1 MDSRSARFTP
11 WKLYGS
17 VTVNSFKELSFM
29 SGHSK
34 WSTIKHKKAAK
45 DAKKGRLFTKLIKE
59 ITVAARMG
67 GGDINSN
74 PRLRTA
80 VITARTNSMP
90 GDNIERAIKKGTGEL
105 EGVSYEEI
113 QYEGYGPGGAAILAQ
128 VVTDNKNR
136 TVSEIR
142 RMFAKHGGNLG
153 ETGCVAW
160 MFDKKGVITLEKSQI
175 DEDRLMALALE
186 AGAED
191 VKDEGDIFEVVTQ
204 PEDFERVKE
213 TLDREKVALASA
225 QIAMVPKNTVTV
237 DGKHVEQILKLTEE
251 LEDHDDVQNVAA
263 NFDIPSEY
271 LDKAS

>member
-1 MDSRSARFTP
+1 
-11 WKLYGS
+11 
-17 VTVNSFKELSFM
+17 M

-45 DAKKGRLFTKLIKE
+45 DARRGKLFTKLIKE

-67 GGDINSN
+67 GGDINAN

-80 VITARTNSMP
+80 VLAARANSMP
-90 GDNIERAIKKGTGEL
+90 GENIDRAVKKGTGEL

-142 RMFAKHGGNLG
+142 RLFTKHGGNLG
-153 ETGCVAW
+153 ETGCVSW
-160 MFDKKGVITLEKSQI
+160 MFDKRGLLTVERAQV
-175 DEDRLMALALE
+175 DEERLMSVALD

-191 VKDEGDIFEVVTQ
+191 VKDDEGIFEVVTQ
-204 PEDFERVKE
+204 PEDFETVKE
-213 TLDREKVALASA
+213 RLEREKIPIASA
-225 QIAMVPKNTVTV
+225 QITMVPKNTVTV
-237 DGKHVEQILKLTEE
+237 EQKHVEQILKLTEE
-251 LEDHDDVQNVAA
+251 LEDHDDVQSVSA
-263 NFDIPSEY
+263 NFDIPAEY
-271 LDKAS
+271 MEKAS